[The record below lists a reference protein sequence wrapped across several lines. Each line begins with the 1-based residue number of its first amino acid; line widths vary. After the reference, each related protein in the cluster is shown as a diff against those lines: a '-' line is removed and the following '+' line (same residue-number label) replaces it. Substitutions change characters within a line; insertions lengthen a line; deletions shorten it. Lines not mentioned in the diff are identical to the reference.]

1 MSTSTTTLIA
11 LVLAACS
18 AFGCSSSFAAATPPA
33 FVELD
38 GQKTY
43 DYRATSADGVVL
55 SVRAID
61 NEPKGTLSFW
71 SEVVERKLRL
81 GEGYALLEKRDV
93 AARRGEHGTQ
103 LRFGRDQGGVPHLYS
118 VTVFVTDKRI
128 FVLEAGGTK
137 VDMERYADSIDWS
150 VRNFAIRLAKVF
162 TKTPRRA
169 PTAHRL
175 AVRMAATAAIAPET
189 SSRATGV
196 VTHAGTSEGGPS
208 STAANPARRA

>member
-103 LRFGRDQGGVPHLYS
+103 LRFGRDQGGVPHLYC

-137 VDMERYADSIDWS
+137 VDMERYAESIDWS
-150 VRNFAIRLAKVF
+150 VRNFAIRLANLF
-162 TKTPRRA
+162 TKTSPEPLDDDVSGPRRGRRRRLPSRRRRA
-169 PTAHRL
+169 RALPAWSPTRAHR
-175 AVRMAATAAIAPET
+175 
-189 SSRATGV
+189 RA
-196 VTHAGTSEGGPS
+196 GP
-208 STAANPARRA
+208 RRRR